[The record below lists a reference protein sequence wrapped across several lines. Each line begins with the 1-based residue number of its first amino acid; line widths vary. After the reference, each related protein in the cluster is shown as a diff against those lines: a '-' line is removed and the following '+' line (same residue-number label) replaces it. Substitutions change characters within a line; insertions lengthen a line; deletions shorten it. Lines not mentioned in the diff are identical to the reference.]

1 METMDRMG
9 TTERLA
15 HFVATLDRSLIPQAV
30 RHQAARCLVNWAAC
44 ATGSGRH
51 PAVGNALTALRPFIG
66 AAQAGILGTDV
77 RVDAL
82 HAALLNGISS
92 HVQDFDDTHPATLVH
107 PSGPVLSAL
116 LALAEIQPMDGKS
129 FVDAL
134 ICGIEVEC
142 RIALGVSPEHY
153 GAGWHIT
160 STVGGFGAAAAAG
173 RALKLDTLHLA
184 WALSIA
190 ATQASG
196 VREMFGTM
204 CKSLHPGM
212 AAQHGLRAAML
223 AAAGFTSSTKGIEAP
238 RGFAHV
244 LSTQPHLEDSV
255 EALGER
261 WEILANSF
269 KPYACGLVIH
279 PVIDACLALHQQ
291 PGFDL
296 ANIAEVMLD
305 VHPLVLELTG
315 KTQPQTGLEGKFS
328 VFHAAAAAL
337 IDGVGELPR
346 SADAAVQDPATVS
359 LRAKVRAR
367 VQDGLR
373 EDEARAAILMRDG
386 RRLEYH
392 VAHALGSNE
401 RPMSD
406 RDLDA
411 KFRSLVQEVLPEKQT
426 RDALALCWNID
437 ALPDAAAVA
446 RTLMLRH

>member
-1 METMDRMG
+1 MLMMKTMR
-9 TTERLA
+9 TTEQLA
-15 HFVATLDRSLIPQAV
+15 RFVTTLDRTAIPQAV

-44 ATGSGRH
+44 ATNSGRH
-51 PAVGNALTALRPFIG
+51 PAVSNALTALRPFMG

-92 HVQDFDDTHPATLVH
+92 HVQDFDDTHLATLVH

-116 LALAEIQPMDGKS
+116 LALAETRPMDGKT
-129 FVDAL
+129 FMDAL

-173 RALKLDTLHLA
+173 RVLKLDELHMA

-190 ATQASG
+190 ATQANG

-212 AAQHGLRAAML
+212 AAQQGLRAALL

-255 EALGER
+255 NGLGEH

-279 PVIDACLALHQQ
+279 PVIDACLALHHH
-291 PGFDL
+291 PDFDL
-296 ANIAEVMLD
+296 ALIEKVMLE

-315 KTQPQTGLEGKFS
+315 KLQPQTGLEGKFS
-328 VFHAAAAAL
+328 VYHAAAAAL
-337 IDGVGELPR
+337 IDGVGTAR
-346 SADAAVQDPATVS
+346 QFTDVAVQDPATIS
-359 LRAKVRAR
+359 LRAKVQARA
-367 VQDGLR
+367 QSGIR
-373 EDEARAAILMRDG
+373 EDAAKVAIVMKDG

-392 VAHALGSNE
+392 VEHALGSIQ
-401 RPMSD
+401 RPMAD
-406 RDLDA
+406 RDLDE
-411 KFRSLVQEVLPEKQT
+411 KFLSLVREVLPEKQT
-426 RDALALCWNID
+426 QDALALCWSID
-437 ALPDAAAVA
+437 SLPDAAAVA
-446 RTLMLRH
+446 TSLMCPG